1 VNGLLHRLAARATG
15 TTVQVRSDA
24 RLPFGGITPRRGDL
38 LDTAEQASASDVR
51 APVSSASMA
60 SVQPHDELQSGTPAP
75 TTAPSLHQRPA
86 RRADTLPWV
95 AQTEPGDVHAIQ
107 PTAAPLAER
116 STSQNLTQLLVDGVS
131 GEAAYATTLQA
142 ASRHEPD
149 SRSVAA
155 HAHEALIDGTARFI
169 GHPSLLM
176 PLTDSTRSPVSPIGA
191 AGAPRQPAGL
201 TFSAH
206 AIASD
211 EPNEVHI
218 HIGRIEV
225 TAVHEAAPARRRA
238 TATPPPMSL
247 DSYFAKRGR
256 S

>member
-1 VNGLLHRLAARATG
+1 
-15 TTVQVRSDA
+15 
-24 RLPFGGITPRRGDL
+24 
-38 LDTAEQASASDVR
+38 
-51 APVSSASMA
+51 M
-60 SVQPHDELQSGTPAP
+60 
-75 TTAPSLHQRPA
+75 
-86 RRADTLPWV
+86 
-95 AQTEPGDVHAIQ
+95 AQTERGDVHAIQ

-116 STSQNLTQLLVDGVS
+116 STSRNLVQPLVDGVS

-142 ASRHEPD
+142 ASRREAD

-155 HAHEALIDGTARFI
+155 HAPEALLDGTARSI

-176 PLTDSTRSPVSPIGA
+176 PPVDSPRSPVSPMGA
-191 AGAPRQPAGL
+191 GGAPRQPAGL
-201 TFSAH
+201 TSPAH

-225 TAVHEAAPARRRA
+225 TAVHEPAPARRRA
-238 TATPPPMSL
+238 AATPPMSL

>member
-1 VNGLLHRLAARATG
+1 MNGLLHRLAARAIG

-24 RLPFGGITPRRGDL
+24 RLPFGAIAPRQGDL
-38 LDTAEQASASDVR
+38 PDAAEQAFASDVR
-51 APVSSASMA
+51 APVSNASMA
-60 SVQPHDELQSGTPAP
+60 SVQPHDESQSGTPAP
-75 TTAPSLHQRPA
+75 TTAPSLHQQPA
-86 RRADTLPWV
+86 RRVDALPWV
-95 AQTEPGDVHAIQ
+95 AQTERGDVHATQ

-116 STSQNLTQLLVDGVS
+116 STSQNLTQPLVDGAS
-131 GEAAYATTLQA
+131 GEVAYVTTLQA
-142 ASRHEPD
+142 ASRREPD

-155 HAHEALIDGTARFI
+155 HAHEALLDGAARFI

-176 PLTDSTRSPVSPIGA
+176 PLTDSPRSPVSPIGA

-201 TFSAH
+201 TSSAH

-218 HIGRIEV
+218 HIGRIEI
-225 TAVHEAAPARRRA
+225 TAVHEPAPARRRA